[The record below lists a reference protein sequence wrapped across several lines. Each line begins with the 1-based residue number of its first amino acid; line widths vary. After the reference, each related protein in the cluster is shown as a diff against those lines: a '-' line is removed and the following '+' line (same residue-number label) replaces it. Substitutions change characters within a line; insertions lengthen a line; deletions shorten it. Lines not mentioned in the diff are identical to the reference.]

1 MKTSLRNLAISLTLV
16 TSSFIALTPTHAATP
31 SYYND
36 CGLAGV
42 VKPQSITQFC
52 GDGGAGVSDIKWS
65 SWGSTSAKGTGTYYI
80 NGCDPD
86 CADGKISYS
95 KVNVLLSGLAKTH
108 GKNYLMKVTVT
119 PLAGKKFVWP
129 PSMKPVPT
137 QVTWVTDYWQ
147 G

>member
-1 MKTSLRNLAISLTLV
+1 MKLSLKTLAISLTLV
-16 TSSFIALTPTHAATP
+16 ASTFVALTPARAATT
-31 SYYND
+31 SYYNY
-36 CGLAGV
+36 CGLGGV
-42 VKPQSITQFC
+42 VKPKSVTQFC
-52 GDGGAGVSDIKWS
+52 ADGGAGVTDIKWS
-65 SWGSTSAKGTGTYYI
+65 AWGASSAKGVGTYYI

-95 KVNVLLSGLAKTH
+95 KVNVSLSGLAKTH
-108 GKNYLMKVTVT
+108 GKNYLMHVTVT

-137 QVTWVTDYWQ
+137 SVTWVTDDWQ

>member
-1 MKTSLRNLAISLTLV
+1 MKTSLRTLALSLTLV
-16 TSSFIALTPTHAATP
+16 ASSFVALTPVHATTI
-31 SYYND
+31 SYYNE
-36 CGLAGV
+36 CGLAEV
-42 VKPQSITQFC
+42 VKPKSVTQFC
-52 GDGGAGVSDIKWS
+52 ADGGAGVTNIKWS
-65 SWGSTSAKGTGTYYI
+65 TWGSSSAKGTGTYYI

-95 KVNVLLSGLAKTH
+95 KVNVSLSGLAKTH